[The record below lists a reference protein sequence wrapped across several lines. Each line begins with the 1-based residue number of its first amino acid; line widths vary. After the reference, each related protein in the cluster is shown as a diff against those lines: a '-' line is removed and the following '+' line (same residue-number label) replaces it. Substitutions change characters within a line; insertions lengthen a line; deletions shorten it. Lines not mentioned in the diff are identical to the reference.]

1 MCHSR
6 SHSRN
11 SKNDLKS
18 ECGVN
23 LDYLKPNTLFF
34 VVSEVNPNLT
44 KINKE
49 LAGLRQQLIEHPLYA
64 QVKSVEDFQAF
75 MEQHIFAVWDF
86 MSLLKALQRGLT
98 CVELPWKPVGSPT
111 TRRFINE
118 IVLGEESDVDSNG
131 EVASHFEL
139 YIEAMNQIGANTKT
153 IQTFLAI
160 IENGSSIEVALNKV
174 DIHPETRNFVNFT
187 FSILQS
193 NSIHLIA
200 SVFTF
205 GREDLIPEMFI
216 QILREMQAQ
225 GQTNISKL
233 LYYLERH
240 IEVDGD
246 DHGPI
251 SLKMIEELCGD
262 DAQKWN
268 EVLEIAKQ
276 AMEMRIKLWNGILNK
291 L

>member
-1 MCHSR
+1 M
-6 SHSRN
+6 
-11 SKNDLKS
+11 
-18 ECGVN
+18 
-23 LDYLKPNTLFF
+23 
-34 VVSEVNPNLT
+34 NPHLS
-44 KINKE
+44 KINTE
-49 LAGLRQQLIEHPLYA
+49 LATLRQELIAHPLYS
-64 QVKSVEDFQAF
+64 QVSEIEDFQSF

-118 IVLGEESDVDSNG
+118 IVLVEETDVDRNG

-139 YIEAMNQIGANTKT
+139 YLDAMTEIGADTQT
-153 IQTFLAI
+153 IQAFLTL
-160 IENGSSIEVALNKV
+160 IENGRSVEEALNEV
-174 DIHPETRNFVNFT
+174 DINPETRNFVNFT
-187 FSILQS
+187 FSILQT
-193 NSIHLIA
+193 NSIHRIA

-216 QILREMQAQ
+216 EILKEMQAK
-225 GQTNISKL
+225 GQANISKL

-262 DAQKWN
+262 DEQKWN
-268 EVLEIAKQ
+268 EVLESAKAALQ
-276 AMEMRIKLWNGILNK
+276 MRIQLWNGVLASLK
-291 L
+291 VAV

>member
-1 MCHSR
+1 M
-6 SHSRN
+6 
-11 SKNDLKS
+11 
-18 ECGVN
+18 
-23 LDYLKPNTLFF
+23 
-34 VVSEVNPNLT
+34 NPHLS
-44 KINKE
+44 KINTE
-49 LAGLRQQLIEHPLYA
+49 LATLRQELIAHPLYS
-64 QVKSVEDFQAF
+64 QVSEIEDFQSF

-118 IVLGEESDVDSNG
+118 IVLVEETDVDRNG

-139 YIEAMNQIGANTKT
+139 YLDAMTEIGADTQT
-153 IQTFLAI
+153 IQAFLTL
-160 IENGSSIEVALNKV
+160 IENGRSIEEALNEV
-174 DIHPETRNFVNFT
+174 DINPETRNFVNFT

-193 NSIHLIA
+193 NSIHRIA

-216 QILREMQAQ
+216 EILKEMQAK
-225 GQTNISKL
+225 GQANISKL

-262 DAQKWN
+262 DEQKWN
-268 EVLEIAKQ
+268 EVLESAKAALQ
-276 AMEMRIKLWNGILNK
+276 MRIQLWNGVLASLK
-291 L
+291 VAV

>member
-1 MCHSR
+1 MNSHLAKINTELAALRQELITHSLY
-6 SHSRN
+6 SQ
-11 SKNDLKS
+11 
-18 ECGVN
+18 
-23 LDYLKPNTLFF
+23 
-34 VVSEVNPNLT
+34 VSE
-44 KINKE
+44 I
-49 LAGLRQQLIEHPLYA
+49 
-64 QVKSVEDFQAF
+64 EDFQSF

-118 IVLGEESDVDSNG
+118 IVLGEETDVDRNG

-139 YIEAMNQIGANTKT
+139 YLDAMTEIGADTQT
-153 IQTFLAI
+153 IQAFLTL
-160 IENGSSIEVALNKV
+160 IENGRSVAEALNEV
-174 DIHPETRNFVNFT
+174 DINPETRNFVNFT
-187 FSILQS
+187 FSILQT
-193 NSIHLIA
+193 NSIHRIA

-216 QILREMQAQ
+216 EILKEMQAK
-225 GQTNISKL
+225 GQANISKL

-262 DAQKWN
+262 DEQKWN
-268 EVLEIAKQ
+268 EVLESAKAALQ
-276 AMEMRIKLWNGILNK
+276 MRIQLWNGVLASLK
-291 L
+291 VAV

>member
-1 MCHSR
+1 M
-6 SHSRN
+6 
-11 SKNDLKS
+11 
-18 ECGVN
+18 
-23 LDYLKPNTLFF
+23 
-34 VVSEVNPNLT
+34 NPHLS
-44 KINKE
+44 KINTE
-49 LAGLRQQLIEHPLYA
+49 LATLRQELIAHPLYS
-64 QVKSVEDFQAF
+64 QVSEIEDFQSF

-118 IVLGEESDVDSNG
+118 IVLGEETDVDRKG

-139 YIEAMNQIGANTKT
+139 YLDAMTEIGANTQT
-153 IQTFLAI
+153 IQAFLTL
-160 IENGSSIEVALNKV
+160 IENGRSVEEALNEV
-174 DIHPETRNFVNFT
+174 DINPETRNFVNFT

-193 NSIHLIA
+193 DSIHRIA

-216 QILREMQAQ
+216 EILKEMQAK
-225 GQTNISKL
+225 GQANISKL

-262 DAQKWN
+262 DEQKWN
-268 EVLEIAKQ
+268 EVLESAKAALQ
-276 AMEMRIKLWNGILNK
+276 MRIQLWNGVLASLK
-291 L
+291 VAV